1 MVLFHRLRDFA
12 RRFPNGA
19 GALSLLLLCLAVF
32 WPLLFGKALFF
43 GDLELYFYPL
53 SELGRRQ
60 IVSGHLPLWN
70 PEMFG
75 GVSYAGNPQVL
86 FLYPVNALLWWL
98 PTSTT
103 MGMSAMLHL
112 WGSASLLFLWLR
124 RGRHQLSG
132 WPALLGATCWML
144 GGAFVTK
151 TQFPNMLAAL
161 AYLPAILWATE
172 VLVQRPGVRAAAVLG
187 GLLGLQLLASHAQ
200 VTLYTV
206 YFALVYTVWVWKVL
220 PRSAPGKILLGWGMA
235 LFLAALLDAGRL
247 LPVFE
252 NLRGME
258 RQNLTLEAAQRFTLP
273 IWAVTNLFA
282 PYLYGNPNQGTWTY
296 KGGGNAWETACYVGI
311 IPFLLALWGAR
322 KSWFWSISALVILLL
337 ALGSGGGLYILAFHV
352 LPGVSRFHDS
362 ARFLMLG
369 GLVFAVMAALGF
381 QKWVGKPRLRRFAPL
396 LFLICALDLGVFA
409 RHFYP
414 LKPRTALVEP
424 TPSVVANDASIRDK
438 QARLWGVNLH
448 GANGILIHYD
458 NFSLR
463 TPRHDAA
470 FVTGSI
476 ANTQI
481 WSGLLGAGGYD
492 PLTPGIVTAR
502 LKALE
507 LEPNAREFPPR
518 YAARLGEANIGLVSI
533 WSKEPFP
540 PAPGLREIYRGT
552 QIIDGL
558 RLSIFRNDFCLPRA
572 RFLMFDGSFQ
582 TGFVQASDTNSLQV
596 EIPSPALKARYLEIR
611 DNYAPGWR
619 AFQDGARI
627 PLRPSVAGFMQLDL
641 AAKASKQ
648 EARFPQVRLIY
659 EPESF
664 RLGVFISLCALGLM
678 VGIFWATKKPET
690 R

>member
-1 MVLFHRLRDFA
+1 MALFYRLRDYV
-12 RRFPNGA
+12 RRSPAGV

-32 WPLLFGKALFF
+32 WPLLNGKALFF

-53 SELGRRQ
+53 GELGRRQ
-60 IVSGHLPLWN
+60 IAGGHLPLWN

-86 FLYPVNALLWWL
+86 YLYPVNALLWWL
-98 PTSTT
+98 PV
-103 MGMSAMLHL
+103 SAATGVSAILHL
-112 WGSASLLFLWLR
+112 WGSGSLFFLWLR
-124 RGRHQLSG
+124 RGQHQLSG
-132 WPALLGATCWML
+132 WPALLGAACWML

-161 AYLPAILWATE
+161 AYLPAILWASE
-172 VLVQRPGVRAAAVLG
+172 VLVQHPGLRPTAVLG
-187 GLLGLQLLASHAQ
+187 VLLGLQLLASHAQ
-200 VTLYTV
+200 VSLYTI
-206 YFALVYTVWVWKVL
+206 YFALIYTVWIWKGL
-220 PRSAPGKILLGWGMA
+220 PRHTRHRSAPGKILLGWGMA
-235 LFLAALLDAGRL
+235 LFLAGLLDAGRL

-273 IWAVTNLFA
+273 VWAVTNLFA
-282 PYLYGNPNQGTWTY
+282 PYLYGNPNHGTWTY
-296 KGGGNAWETACYVGI
+296 KGGGNAWETACYVGML
-311 IPFLLALWGAR
+311 PFLLALWGAR
-322 KSWFWSISALVILLL
+322 KSRFWCLSALVFLLL
-337 ALGSGGGLYILAFHV
+337 ALGTGGGLYVLAFTF
-352 LPGVSRFHDS
+352 LPGVSRFHDA

-381 QKWVGKPRLRRFAPL
+381 QKWVERPRLRRFAPL
-396 LFLICALDLGVFA
+396 LFLLCALDLGIYA

-414 LKPRTALVEP
+414 LKPRSDLVAP
-424 TPSVVANDASIRDK
+424 TPSVVTNDTCIWDK
-438 QARLWGVNLH
+438 QARLWGADLH

-470 FVTGSI
+470 FVTGAI

-492 PLTPGIVTAR
+492 PLTPAKVTAR

-507 LEPNAREFPPR
+507 LEPGAREFPPR

-533 WSKEPFP
+533 WSRESFP
-540 PAPGLREIYRGT
+540 PALGLREIYRGT
-552 QIIDGL
+552 QTIDGL
-558 RLSIFRNDFCLPRA
+558 RLSIFRNDLCLPRA
-572 RFLMFDGSFQ
+572 RFSTPEGGFQ
-582 TGFVQASDTNSLQV
+582 DAFVQAPDNNSLRIEV
-596 EIPSPALKARYLEIR
+596 PASALGAQHLEIR

-619 AFQDGARI
+619 AFQGDSRI
-627 PLRPSVAGFMQLDL
+627 TLRSTAGGFMRLDL
-641 AAKASKQ
+641 ATEDNQS
-648 EARFPQVRLIY
+648 PIRLVY

-664 RLGVFISLCALGLM
+664 RLGVFISLCALSLTI
-678 VGIFWATKKPET
+678 GIFWATKKPET
-690 R
+690 K